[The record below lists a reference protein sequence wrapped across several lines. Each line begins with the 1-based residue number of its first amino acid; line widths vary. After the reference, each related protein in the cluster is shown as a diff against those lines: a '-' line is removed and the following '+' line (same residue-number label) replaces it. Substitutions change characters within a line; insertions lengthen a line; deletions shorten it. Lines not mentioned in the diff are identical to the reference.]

1 MVVLRFATLVLR
13 ASVFLAVA
21 GVASGQDFP
30 GKPIRLI
37 IGFPPG
43 GGADNI
49 ARLVVPGLN
58 EYFGQQVVI
67 DNRPGASG
75 NIALELLAKSP
86 SDGYTLLLTTPSVT
100 VNPALYRQPGYDPVI
115 DFAPVALM
123 GSSAYVLVV
132 SPSLPVKSIKELVAL
147 AKAKPRELY
156 YSSGG
161 NGSAAHLSL
170 ESFRSMVGIQIVHVP
185 YKGIAPALI
194 SLISGEVQFS
204 CGTPGSLMPF
214 VKEKRLRALAVTS
227 AKRSTFLPELPSI
240 SEAGVPGY
248 EITAWYGLLA
258 PARTPRPV
266 IDRINTAVRGVIAQS
281 DVKSALNAQSF
292 EVTTGPPEQFSS
304 LIKVELVKW
313 QKVVMSSGMKI
324 E

>member
-100 VNPALYRQPGYDPVI
+100 ETPHFI
-115 DFAPVALM
+115 DNRAT
-123 GSSAYVLVV
+123 
-132 SPSLPVKSIKELVAL
+132 
-147 AKAKPRELY
+147 
-156 YSSGG
+156 
-161 NGSAAHLSL
+161 
-170 ESFRSMVGIQIVHVP
+170 IQ
-185 YKGIAPALI
+185 
-194 SLISGEVQFS
+194 
-204 CGTPGSLMPF
+204 
-214 VKEKRLRALAVTS
+214 
-227 AKRSTFLPELPSI
+227 
-240 SEAGVPGY
+240 
-248 EITAWYGLLA
+248 
-258 PARTPRPV
+258 
-266 IDRINTAVRGVIAQS
+266 
-281 DVKSALNAQSF
+281 
-292 EVTTGPPEQFSS
+292 
-304 LIKVELVKW
+304 
-313 QKVVMSSGMKI
+313 
-324 E
+324 